1 MRTPTKKHPE
11 TSAVHAKIAAK
22 IREKRLAMK
31 MSQGD
36 FARFMHVTQATV
48 SVWESGRHNFS
59 ISLLMYIC
67 EKTGMNFVL
76 EMREGRK

>member
-11 TSAVHAKIAAK
+11 TSLIHKKIATK
-22 IREKRLAMK
+22 IREKRISMH
-31 MSQGD
+31 MSQRK
-36 FARFMHVTQATV
+36 FADFMHVTQATV

-67 EKTGMNFVL
+67 EKIGLDFIL
-76 EMREGRK
+76 EMGEGRK